1 MPSAFFSP
9 TPFPPRSHRAG
20 PGCAGAERPWVRPA
34 PCRLPT
40 AVQGAA
46 RPSPHPIAGGTA
58 GPAPHP
64 RAAPPFCVV
73 FFSPSPRFAE
83 PCRGDAS
90 CPHLCLR
97 AELSPWSPSGGA
109 WEIKGVRAS
118 AVGEQTSAVCASGDL
133 FLILFFFFLRS
144 HQISIALSDGSKQI
158 HEVEVCFLSSLL
170 FI

>member
-1 MPSAFFSP
+1 MGS
-9 TPFPPRSHRAG
+9 PRS
-20 PGCAGAERPWVRPA
+20 V
-34 PCRLPT
+34 
-40 AVQGAA
+40 
-46 RPSPHPIAGGTA
+46 
-58 GPAPHP
+58 PAPHRCP
-64 RAAPPFCVV
+64 GSGPALPASYCRGHGGARSPPQGGSPFPCV
-73 FFSPSPRFAE
+73 FFFPPSPRFAE